1 MIEASR
7 GLSPVLAPKNPGCC
21 TIAKAFRERK
31 QKAAKNA
38 GKMRIFYNW
47 TRKHRKNRGF
57 PHAGKHPF
65 APWPSLDACQV
76 PSPVRGV
83 VAERG
88 VGADDYAKRI
98 RYNREVAS
106 AKYNVDFIF
115 TQAGVYTIADA
126 AEAQDGSMLQGSRQG
141 HARRAS

>member
-47 TRKHRKNRGF
+47 TRKDRKNGGF
-57 PHAGKHPF
+57 PHA
-65 APWPSLDACQV
+65 
-76 PSPVRGV
+76 R
-83 VAERG
+83 ERPLTRWRSG
-88 VGADDYAKRI
+88 
-98 RYNREVAS
+98 
-106 AKYNVDFIF
+106 
-115 TQAGVYTIADA
+115 
-126 AEAQDGSMLQGSRQG
+126 
-141 HARRAS
+141 